1 MLNNIAKLKQ
11 NFLYY
16 NYLLD
21 NKNEKFYLM
30 DNMPDFN
37 GLIEI
42 LGIQIRGSGRF
53 TKKSRA
59 MSKTFALGFIPLNK
73 FHKNIDYI
81 LTEVRLKYG
90 ISGVKVWV
98 YRSNNLKNN

>member
-1 MLNNIAKLKQ
+1 
-11 NFLYY
+11 
-16 NYLLD
+16 
-21 NKNEKFYLM
+21 
-30 DNMPDFN
+30 
-37 GLIEI
+37 
-42 LGIQIRGSGRF
+42 
-53 TKKSRA
+53 